1 MSSDRPRRHRTPD
14 AAAYLEVSK
23 SFLDKERT
31 AGRGPA
37 YEKVAGKIYY
47 PEPDLDA
54 YRESC
59 RVDPSGQRS
68 NSNTETAT

>member
-1 MSSDRPRRHRTPD
+1 MYTKPRRYRTPD

-37 YEKVAGKIYY
+37 YERIANKIYY
-47 PEPDLDA
+47 PEAELDA

-59 RVDPSGQRS
+59 RVQPPN
-68 NSNTETAT
+68 NSHSDSAA